1 MMRRLIL
8 PFLIALCAACLWAAG
23 PHSLGKIAL
32 LLGQPSVAAELLEE
46 PGAKG
51 VALYRA
57 GRYAEADAAFE
68 EAGRSVTYN
77 RGLSLAATGKYKLSV
92 AYFNAV
98 LFARPEDKQAEE
110 NRDAV
115 GALLV
120 PIIGDGRGTG
130 RIAAL
135 AARRKQHPEDAV
147 LPGLANQY
155 KVRRKTRARSTIASE
170 EWLETLSDE
179 PGEYLK
185 KRLEAEYDRRKGLGQ
200 IIREWGQGW

>member
-1 MMRRLIL
+1 MRRFFLPALIV
-8 PFLIALCAACLWAAG
+8 LCVASFWVAG
-23 PHSLGKIAL
+23 PQSLGKIAL
-32 LLGQPSVAAELLEE
+32 LLGQHSLAAELLEE
-46 PGAKG
+46 PGARG
-51 VALYRA
+51 VAPYRA
-57 GRYAEADAAFE
+57 GRYEEADAAFE

-77 RGLSLAATGKYKLSV
+77 RGLSLAATGNYKLSV

-98 LFARPEDKQAEE
+98 LFARPEDKEAEE
-110 NRDAV
+110 NRDIV
-115 GALLV
+115 GAMLT

-135 AARRKQHPEDAV
+135 AARRKKHPEDDV

-155 KVRRKTRARSTIASE
+155 KVRRKTRARSTIASD

-200 IIREWGQGW
+200 VVREWGHGW

>member
-1 MMRRLIL
+1 MRRFFLPALIV
-8 PFLIALCAACLWAAG
+8 LCVASLWVAG
-23 PHSLGKIAL
+23 PQSLGKIAL
-32 LLGQPSVAAELLEE
+32 LLGQHSLAAELLEE
-46 PGAKG
+46 PGARG

-57 GRYAEADAAFE
+57 GRYEEADAAFE

-77 RGLSLAATGKYKLSV
+77 RGLSLAATGNYKLSV

-98 LFARPEDKQAEE
+98 LFARPEDKEAEE
-110 NRDAV
+110 NRDIV
-115 GALLV
+115 GAMLT

-135 AARRKQHPEDAV
+135 AARRKKHPEDDV

-155 KVRRKTRARSTIASE
+155 KVRRKTRARSTIASD

-179 PGEYLK
+179 AGEYLK

-200 IIREWGQGW
+200 VVREWGHGW

>member
-8 PFLIALCAACLWAAG
+8 PVLITLCAASIWAAG
-23 PHSLGKIAL
+23 PQSLGKIAL
-32 LLGQPSVAAELLEE
+32 LLGQPSVAADLLEE
-46 PGAKG
+46 PGARG

-57 GRYAEADAAFE
+57 GRYEEADAAFE

-77 RGLSLAATGKYKLSV
+77 RGLSLAATGNYKLSV

-98 LFARPEDKQAEE
+98 LFARPEDKEAEE

-115 GALLV
+115 GALLT

-135 AARRKQHPEDAV
+135 AARRKKHPEDAV
-147 LPGLANQY
+147 LPALANQY
-155 KVRRKTRARSTIASE
+155 KVRRKTRARSTIASN

-200 IIREWGQGW
+200 VVREWGVGW

>member
-1 MMRRLIL
+1 MTQRMVL
-8 PFLIALCAACLWAAG
+8 PALVVLCVAFLWAAG
-23 PHSLGKIAL
+23 PSSIGKILL
-32 LLGQPSVAAELLEE
+32 LLGQPSLAAGLLEE
-46 PGAKG
+46 PGARG
-51 VALYRA
+51 VALYQA
-57 GRYAEADAAFE
+57 GRYAEADTAFE

-77 RGLSLAATGKYKLSV
+77 RGLSLAATGNFKLSV

-110 NRDAV
+110 NRDTV
-115 GALLV
+115 GALLS
-120 PIIGDGRGTG
+120 PIIGDGKGTG

-135 AARRKQHPEDAV
+135 AATPKIHPDDAI

-155 KVRRKTRARSTIASE
+155 KVRRPTRARSTIASD

-185 KRLEAEYDRRKGLGQ
+185 KRLEAEYDRRKGIGQ
-200 IIREWGQGW
+200 VIREWGVGW